1 MRGTDAPSSFR
12 KGMFGEQVYENF
24 HLSFFPFFLP
34 CFGKQLKKKKKKRQM
49 DFFSRLQR
57 NLIKIFYGVY
67 FYRIRMK
74 ISVGGPRKEK
84 DLDLQGQE
92 WE

>member
-1 MRGTDAPSSFR
+1 
-12 KGMFGEQVYENF
+12 
-24 HLSFFPFFLP
+24 
-34 CFGKQLKKKKKKRQM
+34 M

-84 DLDLQGQE
+84 DLDL
-92 WE
+92 

>member
-1 MRGTDAPSSFR
+1 
-12 KGMFGEQVYENF
+12 
-24 HLSFFPFFLP
+24 
-34 CFGKQLKKKKKKRQM
+34 M

-67 FYRIRMK
+67 FYRIREMK

-84 DLDLQGQE
+84 DLDL
-92 WE
+92 